1 MRKVNK
7 LAISFGS
14 AALILGSG
22 AFAQLPTMGST
33 TLGAD
38 GTPTGCPAGFTCSAP
53 IANEAGFMQREVTNG
68 TDRFIQTIIQD
79 GSIAPGAVGQGFAS
93 EDFVRF
99 NNSGQQSAQGIMSVL
114 SVHDG
119 ASATSSFD
127 TTSNINAGWAVNGAD
142 ATAVI
147 SMAIV
152 DAGTAGQ
159 NLGFETLFDVD
170 TSFNAATGTN
180 TLNSLRADQ
189 TVGLGLTGAVNNN
202 DRQRFFTEIKSAD
215 AAGNSNLTTVN
226 PAARGPG
233 ATWALGERIQVVWAA
248 QQVAGTPQFGTQTV
262 TNVTQ
267 NAAGVPNFTSLTDLA
282 APGPWAWVTTEFGTP
297 PTF

>member
-14 AALILGSG
+14 AALILGGG

-53 IANEAGFMQREVTNG
+53 IANEAGFMQREVNNG

-79 GSIAPGAVGQGFAS
+79 GALTGAGQGFAS

-119 ASATSSFD
+119 ASATSTFD
-127 TTSNINAGWAVNGAD
+127 TTSNINAGWAVNGGD

-147 SMAIV
+147 SMAIR
-152 DAGTAGQ
+152 DPGADGQ

-170 TSFNAATGTN
+170 TSFNATTGLN

-189 TVGLGLTGAVNNN
+189 TVGLGGIPVAGAPLT
-202 DRQRFFTEIKSAD
+202 DKQRFFTEIKSAD
-215 AAGNSNLTTVN
+215 AVGSSNLTTVN

-267 NAAGVPNFTSLTDLA
+267 NAAGVANFTSLTDLA
-282 APGPWAWVTTEFGTP
+282 APGPWQWNAEFGTAP
-297 PTF
+297 IF